1 MNVNETLHGFAITE
15 KKDVHDIGATLYK
28 MEHRKSGAELAFFD
42 REDTNKTFL
51 IAFRTV
57 PEDDTGVFHILEHSV
72 LCGSDKFP
80 VKEPFVELLKS
91 SLKTFLNAMTYN
103 DKTVYPVSSKNDK
116 DFLNL
121 VNVYMDAVLHPSML
135 RDEKIFMQE
144 GWHYELSEDGRL
156 SYNGVVYNEM
166 KGAYSSPDD
175 LANERL
181 MNMLYPD
188 SCYSKDSGGNPDFIP
203 SLTYEQFVA
212 MHKKYYHPSNAKIML
227 DGSVKLDEVLPLL
240 DSFLSEYDRQDMNI
254 EIADQKPISPSH
266 SSCEYEISESEGEEG
281 RARLILGYRAA
292 EFSELEKNLA
302 ISVLKD
308 YFTDS
313 NEAPLKKALFERS
326 LCEDVGMYE
335 LDGMRRNSAVIDIR
349 NFTLGNEEKIKSVIN
364 EVFSA
369 ELKAGLDRQR
379 LTATLNAIEFKL
391 RESDFGSMPKG
402 LAYCLTSLDT
412 WLYSDDAIG
421 YLGFE
426 KLLCSLRER
435 LSTDYYEKILAEVF
449 VENSSIASLLMLPSS
464 TLGKRR
470 HEKELSE
477 LEKIKSEMPESKI
490 KQIKEK
496 ADALARWQ
504 SEENSDEAIKALPT
518 LSLSDIDAEPEKI
531 PTEILNID
539 SVTVLYHPIQT
550 NGIIYS
556 SLIFDA
562 TDFDGDEIYSL
573 SLLTALMLNVRT
585 EKRDVLSLQQDI
597 KANLGL
603 LAPGAV
609 TYKETERGPHL
620 AFSIKAHA
628 LEKNRDKLIELIGE
642 ALYSSVYDDKAVLK
656 KILEQIKI
664 GAEEAMIADG
674 HTVAMGR
681 AEARV
686 SASGAADEYLS
697 GIEAY
702 RKTKKYL
709 EEFDRN
715 ADRLIN
721 DIKAVAKKLFVRER
735 LTVNLSAS
743 DKERLASELVN
754 IAKPGGSAAGSSP
767 IRPLEKKNEA
777 IIIPSRVAYAALAYN
792 TELLGKR
799 FSGVSQVVRM
809 ILNYEH
815 LWSEVRVKGGAYG
828 AGIILRK
835 TGRCAFYTY
844 RDPNPKGSIS
854 AFEASGDFLRSYVRK
869 NHDLTKL
876 IIGAVGAYMPILT
889 PRSKTELA
897 LIHYMNGSSYESEKK
912 TVSEILGTTG
922 SDIVAFAD
930 LIDAVCESGIRVTVC
945 GKEYL
950 GSLDVESVI
959 EI

>member
-80 VKEPFVELLKS
+80 VKEPFVELLKG

-135 RDEKIFMQE
+135 NDERIFMQE
-144 GWHYELSEDGRL
+144 GWHYELSDDGKL

-175 LANERL
+175 LANEKL

-203 SLTYEQFVA
+203 SLTYGQFVA

-227 DGSVKLDEVLPLL
+227 DGSVRLDEILPLL
-240 DSFLSEYDRQDMNI
+240 DSFLSEYERQDMKI
-254 EIADQKPISPSH
+254 EIADQKPISPTH
-266 SSCEYEISESEGEEG
+266 SSCEYEISESECEDG
-281 RARLILGYRAA
+281 RTRLILGYRTA
-292 EFSELEKNLA
+292 EYSELEKNLA
-302 ISVLKD
+302 ISVLKA

-349 NFTLGNEEKIKSVIN
+349 NFKDGDEEKIKSVIK
-364 EVFSA
+364 EVFNNA
-369 ELKAGLDRQR
+369 LNTGLDRQR

-412 WLYSDDAIG
+412 WLYSDDAVG
-421 YLGFE
+421 YLGFNA
-426 KLLCSLRER
+426 LLSSLREK
-435 LSTDYYEKILAEVF
+435 LSTDYYEKILAEAF
-449 VENSSIASLLMLPSS
+449 VENRSFASLLMRPSS
-464 TLGKRR
+464 TLGERR
-470 HEKELSE
+470 HKKELSE

-490 KQIKEK
+490 NEIKEK
-496 ADALARWQ
+496 AEGLTSWQ
-504 SEENSDEAIKALPT
+504 SEENSEEALMTLPT
-518 LSLSDIDAEPEKI
+518 LSLSDIDTEPEKV

-562 TDFDGDEIYSL
+562 TDFDADEIYSL

-585 EKRDVLSLQQDI
+585 EKRDVLALQQDI

-603 LAPGAV
+603 LAPCAAQ
-609 TYKETERGPHL
+609 YKETERGPHL
-620 AFSIKAHA
+620 VFSIKAHA
-628 LEKNRDKLIELIGE
+628 LEKNRDKLIELVSE
-642 ALYSSVYDDKAVLK
+642 VLYSSVYDDRAALK

-674 HTVAMGR
+674 HMVAMGR

-702 RKTKKYL
+702 KKTKKYL
-709 EEFDRN
+709 EAFDFH
-715 ADRLIN
+715 ADKLIN
-721 DIKAVAKKLFVRER
+721 DIKSVAKKLFVKER

-743 DKERLASELVN
+743 DKDRLPRELAG
-754 IAKPGGSAAGSSP
+754 IARAGGDSAGKSG
-767 IRPLEKKNEA
+767 IKPLEKKNEA

-792 TELLGKR
+792 TELLGKE

-815 LWSEVRVKGGAYG
+815 LWGEVRVKGGAYG
-828 AGIILRK
+828 AGIIIRK

-897 LIHYMNGSSYESEKK
+897 LISYMNGSSYESEKK
-912 TVSEILGTTG
+912 IMSEIVNT
-922 SDIVAFAD
+922 SKNDIIAYAD
-930 LIDAVCESGIRVTVC
+930 LIDSVCKNGVRVTVC

-950 GSLDVESVI
+950 DSLDVESII